1 MRSPVRASVFAS
13 VGMLSN
19 VKAAKTTSKLPGANS
34 PAMLV
39 TNKVVLSRRVD
50 RACLIQHC
58 LRDICADDV
67 KSEISKESSR
77 SAGAA
82 AEVER
87 TRAVVIAAN
96 QGRQIA
102 EREIVRSRKLKCRIG
117 ARPFLIFV
125 HVGESAV
132 HLEMSGCGRGVS
144 GLAAQTSTVTA
155 TVTSAR
161 ITLAR
166 IQSKIAPKPQFLNL
180 IRKSYLATVGHGLEL
195 PAFFPWFLLVPR
207 DGGSAMIVGIADQCC
222 LLL

>member
-13 VGMLSN
+13 VGVLSN

-67 KSEISKESSR
+67 KSEISNESSR

-87 TRAVVIAAN
+87 PRAVVIAAN

-102 EREIVRSRKLKCRIG
+102 KREIVRSRKFKRRIR
-117 ARPFLIFV
+117 ASPFLIFV
-125 HVGESAV
+125 HVAECVIHAELSV
-132 HLEMSGCGRGVS
+132 RLTRTSQDYS
-144 GLAAQTSTVTA
+144 LGL
-155 TVTSAR
+155 
-161 ITLAR
+161 
-166 IQSKIAPKPQFLNL
+166 
-180 IRKSYLATVGHGLEL
+180 HGLSFGDIDQRENHR
-195 PAFFPWFLLVPR
+195 PAVEVMSR
-207 DGGSAMIVGIADQCC
+207 AARNRNAGIV
-222 LLL
+222 